1 MNYIDSKYINL
12 VSSRLAKFTKK
23 HENLYNFR
31 CPYCGD
37 SHRNQNKARGFF
49 FLKRNDVFF
58 KCHNCSVGRTL
69 SNFLKDNDINLHDQ
83 YVMERFTSGLTG
95 KGSNTKSP
103 EIKVDFKKPA
113 FDKTPLS
120 KLQKISEL
128 NNTHPAKEYLLKR
141 QIPEKYFSTLY
152 YAEDFN
158 AWANTESKIKE
169 SRIVIP
175 LLSKSGNLF
184 GYQGR
189 AIDKNSKLRYITT
202 MLDDRYAKVFGLNTV
217 DFSRTIFVTEGPFDS
232 LFLSNAIAMCGS
244 DVQLDKTI
252 YKDRVFILD
261 NEPRNLQIVQKY
273 DKLINAGEK
282 IVIWP
287 STVKEKDINDMVIS
301 GASPDEIIKL
311 NTYQGLEANIKFT
324 QWKKV

>member
-12 VSSRLAKFTKK
+12 VSARLAKFTRK

-103 EIKVDFKKPA
+103 ELKADFKKPV
-113 FDKTPLS
+113 FDTSPLS
-120 KLQKISEL
+120 QLQKVSEL
-128 NNTHPAKEYLLKR
+128 NNTHPAKEYLLTR

-175 LLSKSGNLF
+175 LLSKSGKLF

-273 DKLINAGEK
+273 DKLINAGER

-301 GASPDEIIKL
+301 GASPAEIINL
-311 NTYQGLEANIKFT
+311 NIYKGLEAKIKFT